1 MAKLKM
7 HKLEWEVDYDF
18 DLIGICSSN
27 SDYRLCWGINKTLE
41 TQLERGDDYALKT
54 KKEGE
59 YFFSFY
65 EYFNED
71 TGEEVYLIKNQ
82 SYNYK
87 KLIPEQDKIDY
98 FLIVKNNY
106 SYEISDLLAK
116 LKGLESI
123 LTAFS
128 FDVETLKSKSNLIF

>member
-1 MAKLKM
+1 MAK
-7 HKLEWEVDYDF
+7 HKLVWEEDYDF

-27 SDYRLCWGINKTLE
+27 SDYRLCWGINTALDTKLV
-41 TQLERGDDYALKT
+41 RGEDYALKS

-65 EYFNED
+65 ECFDEE

-82 SYNYK
+82 SYNFK

-116 LKGLESI
+116 LKKLESI

-128 FDVETLKSKSNLIF
+128 FDVEDLKSKSNLIF

>member
-1 MAKLKM
+1 MAK
-7 HKLEWEVDYDF
+7 HKLVWEDDYDF

-27 SDYRLCWGINKTLE
+27 SDYRLCWGINKALE
-41 TQLERGDDYALKT
+41 YRLERGEDYALKS

-65 EYFNED
+65 EFFNEE

-82 SYNYK
+82 SYNFK

-98 FLIVKNNY
+98 FLLVKNNY
-106 SYEISDLLAK
+106 SYEISDLLAR
-116 LKGLESI
+116 LKQLESI

-128 FDVETLKSKSNLIF
+128 FNVEDLKSKSNLIF

>member
-1 MAKLKM
+1 MAK
-7 HKLEWEVDYDF
+7 HKLVWEDDYDF

-27 SDYRLCWGINKTLE
+27 SDYRLCWGINKALE
-41 TQLERGDDYALKT
+41 TNLARAEDYTLT
-54 KKEGE
+54 SKKEGE

-65 EYFNED
+65 EFLNDD
-71 TGEEVYLIKNQ
+71 TGEEVYLVKNQ
-82 SYNYK
+82 SYNFK

-116 LKGLESI
+116 LKNIESI

-128 FDVETLKSKSNLIF
+128 FDVDELKSKANLIF

>member
-1 MAKLKM
+1 MAK
-7 HKLEWEVDYDF
+7 HKLVWEEDYDF

-27 SDYRLCWGINKTLE
+27 SDYRLCWSINQAIDTKLV
-41 TQLERGDDYALKT
+41 RGEDYSLKS

-65 EYFNED
+65 EFFNEE

-82 SYNYK
+82 SYDYK

-106 SYEISDLLAK
+106 SYEISHLLAK
-116 LKGLESI
+116 LKELESI

-128 FDVETLKSKSNLIF
+128 FDVESLKSKSNLIF

>member
-1 MAKLKM
+1 MAK
-7 HKLEWEVDYDF
+7 HKLVWEDDYDF

-27 SDYRLCWGINKTLE
+27 SDYRLCWGINQAIE
-41 TQLERGDDYALKT
+41 TNLSRTDDYNLKS

-59 YFFSFY
+59 CFFSFY
-65 EYFNED
+65 EFLDDD
-71 TGEEVYLIKNQ
+71 TGEELYLIKNQ
-82 SYNYK
+82 SYNFK

-116 LKGLESI
+116 LKELETI

-128 FDVETLKSKSNLIF
+128 FDVESLKSKSNLIF

>member
-1 MAKLKM
+1 MAK
-7 HKLEWEVDYDF
+7 HKLVWEDDYDF

-27 SDYRLCWGINKTLE
+27 SDYRLCWGVNKALE
-41 TQLERGDDYALKT
+41 MQLVRADDYALKS

-65 EYFNED
+65 EFINDD

-82 SYNYK
+82 SYNFK

-98 FLIVKNNY
+98 FLIIKNNY
-106 SYEISDLLAK
+106 SYEMENLLTE
-116 LKGLESI
+116 LKQIDSI

-128 FDVETLKSKSNLIF
+128 FNVDELKSKSNLIF

>member
-1 MAKLKM
+1 MAK
-7 HKLEWEVDYDF
+7 HKLVWEEDYDF

-27 SDYRLCWGINKTLE
+27 SDYRLCWGINKALHMG
-41 TQLERGDDYALKT
+41 LARGEDYALKS

-65 EYFNED
+65 EFINEE

-106 SYEISDLLAK
+106 SYEILNLLAK
-116 LKGLESI
+116 LKELESI

-128 FDVETLKSKSNLIF
+128 FDVEDLKSKSNLIF